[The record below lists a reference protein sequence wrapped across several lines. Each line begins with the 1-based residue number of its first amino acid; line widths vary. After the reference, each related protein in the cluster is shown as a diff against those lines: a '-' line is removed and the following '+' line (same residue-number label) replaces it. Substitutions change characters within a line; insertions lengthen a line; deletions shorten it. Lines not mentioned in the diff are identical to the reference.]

1 MQKYFLEN
9 PVGQKRAAAF
19 FKYLST
25 CPISAIG
32 DIANARNSTSA
43 GLTNAENQNLT
54 WGQLSL
60 VNAERIMRL
69 ARPFAEKQT
78 KENLIHLKD
87 GQVVGEWRDSEYGMS
102 GLSISSKEKVFKL
115 TLQ

>member
-1 MQKYFLEN
+1 M
-9 PVGQKRAAAF
+9 
-19 FKYLST
+19 
-25 CPISAIG
+25 
-32 DIANARNSTSA
+32 ANARNSTSA
-43 GLTNAENQNLT
+43 GLINAENQNLT

-60 VNAERIMRL
+60 INAERIMRL

-102 GLSISSKEKVFKL
+102 GS
-115 TLQ
+115 